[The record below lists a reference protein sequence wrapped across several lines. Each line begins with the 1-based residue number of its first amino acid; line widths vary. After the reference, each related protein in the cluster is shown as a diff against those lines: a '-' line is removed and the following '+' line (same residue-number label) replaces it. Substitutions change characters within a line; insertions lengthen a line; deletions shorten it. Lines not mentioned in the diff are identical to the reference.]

1 MKNVIAVVLISLSLL
16 ANAQEKRERADK
28 FQDYTPEEMAQIQTK
43 QMTLDLD
50 LTDVQQKQILKINL
64 QNAQDRKAHYE
75 SREKS
80 SNSLEKAKP
89 SKEERLN
96 MKNEQLDR
104 QIEMK
109 KKMKDILDDNQYE
122 KWEVIS
128 KERRENQKER
138 AHKKQKMKHSEK
150 H

>member
-1 MKNVIAVVLISLSLL
+1 MKHVIAVVLISLSFL
-16 ANAQEKRERADK
+16 ANAQEKKERADK
-28 FQDYTPEEMAQIQTK
+28 LQDYTPEEMAQIQTK

-50 LTDVQQKQILKINL
+50 LTDAQQKQILKINL
-64 QNAQDRKAHYE
+64 QNAQDRKALYE
-75 SREKS
+75 SKKS
-80 SNSLEKAKP
+80 NSNSLERTKP
-89 SKEERLN
+89 SKDERLN

-138 AHKKQKMKHSEK
+138 VHKKQKMKHSEK

>member
-1 MKNVIAVVLISLSLL
+1 MKHVIAVVLISLSFL
-16 ANAQEKRERADK
+16 ANAQEKKERADK
-28 FQDYTPEEMAQIQTK
+28 LQEYTPEEMAQIQTK

-50 LTDVQQKQILKINL
+50 LTDAQQKQILKINL
-64 QNAQDRKAHYE
+64 QNAQDRKALYE
-75 SREKS
+75 SKKS
-80 SNSLEKAKP
+80 NSNSLERTKP
-89 SKEERLN
+89 SKDERLN

-138 AHKKQKMKHSEK
+138 VHKKQKMKHSEK

>member
-138 AHKKQKMKHSEK
+138 AHKKTKNEAF
-150 H
+150 